1 MAAALR
7 FEHAVLTHVGCVRS
21 VNEDAFVE
29 RAHDG
34 LWAVADG
41 MGGHRG
47 GKWASATLAE
57 SVRSIDLP
65 EGPGAGDEALVRA
78 VDAANTR
85 IVMAGREAGQLS
97 GSTLAAL
104 LVRDGRF
111 SVRWAGDSRVY
122 LLRADRLS
130 QLTTDHSQVQQFV
143 DQGLLSEE
151 DARSHPLGHVLT
163 RAVGVHDRVVLDRRS
178 DAVQADDVFLLCS
191 DGLTRM
197 VSEAEIAAMLGRRRP
212 EDAADRLLRLAL
224 QRGAPDNVTLI
235 VVACEPTTLT
245 RMTPVEAVAG

>member
-7 FEHAVLTHVGCVRS
+7 FDHAVLTHVGCVRS

-47 GKWASATLAE
+47 GQWASATLADSLRAAE
-57 SVRSIDLP
+57 LP
-65 EGPGAGDEALVRA
+65 EGHGAGDDALVCA
-78 VDAANTR
+78 VDAANAR
-85 IVMAGREAGQLS
+85 IVAAGRAAGHLS
-97 GSTLAAL
+97 GSTLATL

-111 SVRWAGDSRVY
+111 SARWAGDSRIY
-122 LLRADRLS
+122 LLRDGRLRL
-130 QLTTDHSQVQQFV
+130 LTIDHSQVQQFV
-143 DQGLLSEE
+143 DQGLLSAE
-151 DARSHPLGHVLT
+151 DAHDHPLGHVLT
-163 RAVGVHDRVVLDRRS
+163 RAVGVHDRVELDRRS
-178 DAVQADDVFLLCS
+178 DAVHADDVFLLCS

-197 VSEAEIAAMLGRRRP
+197 VGEPEIAAMLGRRRP
-212 EDAADRLLRLAL
+212 QEAAERLLSLAL

-235 VVACEPTTLT
+235 VVVCEPTTLT
-245 RMTPVEAVAG
+245 RLVVAEAV